1 MKVLAFVLGSLLLL
15 PAVGYAGQA
24 GVVRADQPHPP
35 IPFSLDEV
43 HVWIDRA
50 HPLLRG
56 AGAERTIARG
66 KILKALGAF
75 DPNLVNDMELERFIP
90 GADPGRSTQTVGF
103 NDTLVEALTP
113 WGFRGSAGFRQAIG
127 DARIPDL
134 SFGSHNQQLVLGGFL
149 PLLRGLMVNPER
161 AELQRSELAVPR
173 AEIKIAQT
181 RQDLFLAAAHQFWEW
196 VAAAKMLDVQKRA
209 VVVAEDRFKQV
220 EESAKAGALAAI
232 DATEAGQEVHRRREV
247 AVAARRLLEQ
257 EQFKLSMFLWENGS
271 PTTPPIDRVPDF
283 PVERGMPIAGDVMAH
298 KLRAMSERPEIK
310 EIDVEAKINNI
321 DLALAKNNL
330 LPSLDLEAAPS
341 RTPEKFVLGLGYRFG
356 IELRVPLWQRRGRGE
371 VLQAQGQAERLVMA
385 QRFREKQVVVDVD
398 NALSAIERARER
410 MEEATEALRLAEIVE
425 EGERFRF
432 GVGASTVMFVNIRE
446 RNTIDSE
453 NQVVRA
459 KAEYYKALALYQWS
473 IGAWAKNPLAP
484 MSAMYR

>member
-15 PAVGYAGQA
+15 SAVGYAGQA
-24 GVVRADQPHPP
+24 GEVRADQPHPS

-66 KILKALGAF
+66 KMLKALGAF
-75 DPNLVNDMELERFIP
+75 DPNLVNDTEVERFILSS
-90 GADPGRSTQTVGF
+90 DPSRGPQTVGF
-103 NDTLVEALTP
+103 NDTVVEALHP

-134 SFGSHNQQLVLGGFL
+134 SFGSDNHQLILGGFL

-196 VAAAKMLDVQKRA
+196 VAAAKLLDIQKRA
-209 VVVAEDRFKQV
+209 VAVAEDRFKQV

-232 DATEAGQEVHRRREV
+232 DVTEAGQEVHRRREV

-283 PVERGMPIAGDVMAH
+283 PEERGMPIAGDVMAH
-298 KLRAMSERPEIK
+298 KLRAISERPEVK

-330 LPSLDLEAAPS
+330 LPSLDLEAAPA
-341 RTPEKFVLGLGYRFG
+341 RQPEKFVLGLGYRFG
-356 IELRVPLWQRRGRGE
+356 LELRFPLWQRRSRGE
-371 VLQAQGQAERLVMA
+371 VLQAQGHAERLVMA

-432 GVGASTVMFVNIRE
+432 GVGASTVLFVNLRE

-459 KAEYYKALALYQWS
+459 KAEYYKALALYQWA

-484 MSAMYR
+484 MSVTYR

>member
-1 MKVLAFVLGSLLLL
+1 MRILSLVFGWLFML
-15 PAVGYAGQA
+15 PVVGYAGQA
-24 GVVRADQPHPP
+24 GEIRADKPLPP
-35 IPFSLDEV
+35 IPLSLDEI

-56 AGAERTIARG
+56 AGAEKTIARG

-75 DPNLVNDMELERFIP
+75 DPNLVNDTELERFILSS
-90 GADPGRSTQTVGF
+90 DPSRGTQTVGF
-103 NDTLVEALTP
+103 NDTVVEALHP

-127 DARIPDL
+127 EARIPDL
-134 SFGSHNQQLVLGGFL
+134 SFGDGNQQVILGGFL
-149 PLLRGLMVNPER
+149 PLLKGLMVNPER

-196 VAAAKMLDVQKRA
+196 VAAAKLLDVQKRA
-209 VVVAEDRFKQV
+209 VAVAEDRFKQV
-220 EESAKAGALAAI
+220 EELAKAGAAAAI

-271 PTTPPIDRVPDF
+271 PTTPPVDRVPEF
-283 PVERGMPIAGDVMAH
+283 PAEGRVPVAADILAH
-298 KLRAMSERPEIK
+298 KLEAMKERPEVK

-321 DLALAKNNL
+321 DLALAKNSL

-356 IELRVPLWQRRGRGE
+356 IELRFPLWQRRSRGE
-371 VLQAQGQAERLVMA
+371 VVQAQGQAERLVMA
-385 QRFREKQVVVDVD
+385 QQFREKQVVVDVD

-410 MEEATEALRLAEIVE
+410 MEEAKEALRLAEIVE

-432 GVGASTVMFVNIRE
+432 GVGASTVLFVNLRE

-453 NQVVRA
+453 NQMVRA
-459 KAEYYKALALYQWS
+459 KAEYFKALALYQWS

-484 MSAMYR
+484 MSVMYR